1 MHCDLSVVIPVDNEE
16 ELIDV
21 GDGAALTTLPAT
33 THALII
39 TSHANQIETGLTT
52 AMPASSHP

>member
-21 GDGAALTTLPAT
+21 VEGAALTTLPT
-33 THALII
+33 KTHTLVI
-39 TSHANQIETGLTT
+39 TSHANRIATGLAR
-52 AMPASSHP
+52 AMPASPHP